1 MTVWSFP
8 GLADKPRE
16 FVTKVEDIAE
26 RLGTDPNYL
35 LTVMQLESGID
46 PSATNKQGGATGLI
60 QFMPDTA
67 IRLGTTADALRR
79 MTSLHQLDYVESFY
93 RRYAGNLH
101 SVGDVYMVTF
111 YPDLAFKAAETVVAR
126 KGQAVYDQNVGL
138 DVDKNGVLTVGDVT
152 KKAENALYVYSLR
165 GPYTF
170 KPQTAKTFNG
180 AVKDA
185 AVTNIVAAAIVA
197 AAIHLLHKAVKKGRR
212 S

>member
-1 MTVWSFP
+1 MTVYSFP

-16 FVTKVEDIAE
+16 FVTQVEAIAE

-79 MTSLHQLDYVESFY
+79 MTSLQQLDYVEAFY
-93 RRYAGNLH
+93 QRYAGNLH

-111 YPDLAFKAAETVVAR
+111 YPDLAFKSAETVVAR

-138 DVDKNGVLTVGDVT
+138 DVDKNGILTVGDVT
-152 KKAENALYVYSLR
+152 KKAKNALYVYSLR

-185 AVTNIVAAAIVA
+185 VVTNIVAAAIVA
-197 AAIHLLHKAVKKGRR
+197 AAIHLLHKAAKGRSR
-212 S
+212 